1 MDSCDYI
8 NASFID
14 VSINNTSSNLSK
26 IPFIT
31 SSRDMEEERMHI
43 LQHKVKVNS
52 KCCTC
57 AFQYLALSR
66 EVGHEVIW

>member
-14 VSINNTSSNLSK
+14 VSINNTSNNLSK

-52 KCCTC
+52 
-57 AFQYLALSR
+57 
-66 EVGHEVIW
+66 